1 MFDSAV
7 FFAYIDP
14 GTGSLIWQIVA
25 AGLVTAGFALRYG
38 WRRIRGLSRKSPRQD
53 EPAGAKQEM
62 QGEGDDERE
71 GQ

>member
-14 GTGSLIWQIVA
+14 STGSIIWQIVA
-25 AGLVTAGFALRYG
+25 AGLVTAGFVLRYG
-38 WRRIRGLSRKSPRQD
+38 WRRIRGLSRRSPRQD
-53 EPAGAKQEM
+53 EPTGPKQEL

-71 GQ
+71 EE

>member
-14 GTGSLIWQIVA
+14 GTGSIIWQIVA

-38 WRRIRGLSRKSPRQD
+38 WQRIRRLSRRSPRQE
-53 EPAGAKQEM
+53 EPTEAKQES
-62 QGEGDDERE
+62 QGKGNDERE
-71 GQ
+71 GE